1 MFRHITALVVIA
13 TTIGCVAT
21 HAAPAAEQS
30 FRDLPPG
37 WKVVKSFVVPR
48 NQAAAI
54 GGRLGGTISRLSNTI
69 LSTGQSKIQ
78 VNIIECPTEKDA
90 VAIHKAILKTK
101 GHPAF
106 CLKIGKKVVEFV
118 GDETALAVKTAF
130 ELGFRPKPERATYRV
145 AFDAAPL
152 EGGDYMAWNRL
163 FNLFLAI
170 DRNPNDAGVRSQ
182 IAALSR
188 SFRFGDKVT
197 LRTQREVSKA
207 RPAYSFKPPVATVEH
222 LDSGEIAWYSFKNL
236 PEKMGVPRL
245 SIEAMVVTHENPEMP
260 ATLGRDES
268 LIKPTEFWP
277 SDYPGV
283 VSLAVRITR
292 GCRNDREKVAALLKW
307 LRPGVNIRFG
317 GPVTGSRYGVKE
329 TLRQKYGQCWDFSD
343 CFVTFCRALKI
354 PCRQVAGWLYGGPGH
369 IWAEVLLDGKTWM
382 QVDPTGGGIV
392 NCGIYHIPYITSEDG
407 RMPILYLS
415 LPKVELIASRTRS
428 PG

>member
-1 MFRHITALVVIA
+1 MSRHVAALVVVGAIA
-13 TTIGCVAT
+13 GTLAP
-21 HAAPAAEQS
+21 HAAPAAEPP
-30 FRDLPPG
+30 FDELPPG
-37 WKVVKSFVVPR
+37 WKVVESFVAPR

-54 GGRLGGTISRLSNTI
+54 GKRLGGTISRLSNTI
-69 LSTGQSKIQ
+69 LATGESRIQ

-90 VAIHKAILKTK
+90 VAIHKAILKVK

-118 GDETALAVKTAF
+118 GDQTALAVKTAF
-130 ELGFRPKPERATYRV
+130 ELGFRPKPERATYRIT
-145 AFDAAPL
+145 FEAAPL
-152 EGGDYMAWNRL
+152 AGGDYMAWNKL
-163 FNLFLAI
+163 FNLFLEI
-170 DRNPNDAGVRSQ
+170 ERNPNDDGVRSQ

-188 SFRFGDKVT
+188 RFRFGDKVA
-197 LRTQREVSKA
+197 LRTQRKVSKA
-207 RPAYSFKPPVATVEH
+207 KPAYSFKPLASGVEL
-222 LDSGEIAWYSFKNL
+222 LDSGEIACYSFKSL
-236 PEKMGVPRL
+236 PEKMGVPVL
-245 SIEAMVVTHENPEMP
+245 SIEATVVTHANPEMP

-268 LIKPTEFWP
+268 LVKPTEFWP

-292 GCRNDREKVAALLKW
+292 GCRNDREKVATLLKW

-407 RMPILYLS
+407 KMPILYLS
-415 LPKVELIASRTRS
+415 MPKIELVASRTRS